1 MSGLLEKILLQVIV
15 ILSVVSC
22 VPTMPDSTPLSVK
35 LKSVDGKATKKSTFS
50 GSSNL
55 PIVRITFSDPV
66 NKSTVANGVTFVN
79 KTFTKNDI
87 AVAVKFSYENHDSTI
102 VVQPVSALGYLKCY
116 ELKITSSL
124 KSFNAGYLS
133 TDFIQDI
140 QTGIDPADKR
150 PRISD
155 EALLDTI
162 QKATFHYFWSYAS
175 ETSGLVPDKNSGN
188 RDYCAIGATGFGIM
202 TLPGAIERNFIT
214 RNQGL
219 ARMQKMVAFLKN
231 NVSQYKGVFPH
242 YVNGITGAVVSDG
255 QLDGYDVVE
264 TSFLMMG
271 LLTVRQYF
279 DNSSASEIQ
288 LRNDITT
295 LYNNVDWAWYTNG
308 NQNSLFWSW
317 NPTGG
322 WGMKIRG
329 WNETLIA
336 YVLGASSPTHGI
348 TKVVYDQGFAGS
360 GSMQDGRTYYGY
372 TLPLGSAGD
381 SGGPIYLSQFS
392 FLGID
397 PRGLNDGYANY
408 ETQTKNHALINHEYC
423 KANPQ
428 NYYAYS
434 DSCWGLTAG
443 ATKNGYQQMQPTN
456 DLGYILPSASVAS
469 LPYAPEESMKA
480 IKYFYYKLG
489 DQLWT
494 EYGFT
499 DSFNLSIYPYWVSLE
514 VFGYDQ
520 MNMCCA
526 IENYRSGLIW
536 KLFTSNPEIKVGM
549 KKLGF
554 SAPYL

>member
-1 MSGLLEKILLQVIV
+1 MSKLLKILVQVIV
-15 ILSVVSC
+15 IMSVISC
-22 VPTMPDSTPLSVK
+22 TAEPQPTPLSVK
-35 LKSVDGKATKKSTFS
+35 LKSVDGILIKKSVFS
-50 GSSNL
+50 GSSNV
-55 PIVRITFSDPV
+55 PVIRITFSDPV
-66 NKSTVANGVTFVN
+66 NKSTVASGVSFVN

-87 AVAVKFSYENHDSTI
+87 PVAVKFSYENQDSTI
-102 VVQPVSALGYLKCY
+102 VIQPIAALGYLQPY

-124 KSFNAGYLS
+124 KSFNGGTISTNYILS
-133 TDFIQDI
+133 V

-155 EALLDTI
+155 EALLDSI
-162 QKATFHYFWSYAS
+162 QKSTFHYFWSYAN
-175 ETSGLVPDKNSGN
+175 ETSGLLPDRNTAS
-188 RDYCAIGATGFGIM
+188 REYCAIGATGFGIM
-202 TLPGAIERNFIT
+202 SLPGAIERNFIT
-214 RNQGL
+214 REQGL

-231 NVSQYKGVFPH
+231 KTVQFKGVFPH
-242 YVNGITGAVVSDG
+242 YVNGTTGKVVSDG

-279 DNSSASEIQ
+279 NASSSAEVQ
-288 LRNDITT
+288 LRNDITS
-295 LYNNVDWAWYTNG
+295 LYENVDWTYFTNG
-308 NQNSLFWSW
+308 NQNSLFWSKDS
-317 NPTGG
+317 NG
-322 WGMKIRG
+322 WGIQLRG
-329 WNETLIA
+329 WNETMIA
-336 YVLGASSPTHGI
+336 YVLAASSPTFPI
-348 TKVVYDQGFAGS
+348 SKAVYEQGFAGS
-360 GSMQDGRTYYGY
+360 GSMKDGRTYYGH
-372 TLPLGSAGD
+372 TLPCGQAGD
-381 SGGPIYLSQFS
+381 SGGPLYLSQFS
-392 FLGID
+392 FLGIN
-397 PRGLNDGYANY
+397 PRGLSDEYANY
-408 ETQTKNHALINHEYC
+408 ETQTKNHALINYEHC
-423 KANPQ
+423 KANPL

-443 ATKNGYQQMQPTN
+443 ATKDGYKQMQPTN

-489 DQLWT
+489 DLLWT

-499 DSFNLSIYPYWVSLE
+499 DSFNLSIYPFWVSLE

-536 KLFTSNPEIKVGM
+536 NLFTSNPEIKAGM